1 MSAKQSTAITT
12 AKPRRAII
20 IGGSLGGLFAGNL
33 LRQAGWSVDIYERS
47 PRDLDSRGGGI
58 VLQPQVVE
66 AFRQS
71 GLDVRSLDLGVRSE
85 HRLVLRPDGSLQ
97 SKHHAP
103 QMQTS
108 WSLIYSTLRK
118 AFGDEHYHQGH
129 ALSAIEQPAPG
140 RVIAR
145 IENGHEA
152 EADLLVGAD
161 GGNSTVRRLIWPAE
175 VPSYAGY
182 VAWRGLVPEAE
193 VPELARKILL
203 GDFGFA
209 NNRHSH
215 ILGYLVPG
223 EGNDTRPG
231 QRFYNWVWYRV
242 ADAQTLRSIMTDS
255 QGRDRGYSVP
265 EGQLAQ
271 AWRDQV
277 MREAEQLLPPAF
289 RDVVWATEAPFV
301 QAIRDLAV
309 GNMVQGRVIL
319 LGDAAAIP
327 RPHTAASTSKAAT
340 NALALAEAL
349 RRSPDDVDHALGT
362 WETVQ
367 VALGK
372 RLREYGEEIGNH
384 LMFHSTP
391 AHSTH

>member
-47 PRDLDSRGGGI
+47 PRDLDSRGRGI
-58 VLQPQVVE
+58 VLQPQVVG

-71 GLDVRSLDLGVRSE
+71 GLDVSSLDLGVRSE
-85 HRLVLRPDGSLQ
+85 NRLVLRPDGSLQ

-108 WSLIYSTLRK
+108 WSLIYSALRK
-118 AFGDEHYHQGH
+118 AFGDEHYHQGN

-145 IENGHEA
+145 FDNGHEA
-152 EADLLVGAD
+152 ETDLLVGAD
-161 GGNSTVRRLIWPAE
+161 GGSSTVRRLIWPAE
-175 VPSYAGY
+175 VPSNAGY
-182 VAWRGLVPEAE
+182 VAWRELVPEAE

-223 EGNDTRPG
+223 EGNDTRP
-231 QRFYNWVWYRV
+231 
-242 ADAQTLRSIMTDS
+242 TIC
-255 QGRDRGYSVP
+255 P
-265 EGQLAQ
+265 
-271 AWRDQV
+271 
-277 MREAEQLLPPAF
+277 
-289 RDVVWATEAPFV
+289 
-301 QAIRDLAV
+301 
-309 GNMVQGRVIL
+309 
-319 LGDAAAIP
+319 
-327 RPHTAASTSKAAT
+327 ST
-340 NALALAEAL
+340 
-349 RRSPDDVDHALGT
+349 
-362 WETVQ
+362 
-367 VALGK
+367 
-372 RLREYGEEIGNH
+372 
-384 LMFHSTP
+384 
-391 AHSTH
+391 